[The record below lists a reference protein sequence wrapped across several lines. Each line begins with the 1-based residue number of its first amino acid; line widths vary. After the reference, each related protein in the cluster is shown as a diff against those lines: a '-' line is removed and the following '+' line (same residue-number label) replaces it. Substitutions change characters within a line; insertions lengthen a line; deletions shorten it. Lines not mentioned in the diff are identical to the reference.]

1 MSFII
6 SIICKILFVAFVVCC
21 EVSPVCAVRA
31 LDAVAQHLP
40 AAEHVV
46 GAVGVLETVEARGKV
61 DLGARVL
68 SRVLQF

>member
-6 SIICKILFVAFVVCC
+6 SIICRILFVAFVVCC
-21 EVSPVCAVRA
+21 EVSPVRAVRA
-31 LDAVAQHLP
+31 LDTVAQHLP